1 MRSAFCQV
9 KQVACAMRTT
19 LREDRARSTCYVLP
33 STIKSPRAAAMR
45 ATASGI
51 SILIRNPHV
60 RAHASEARPWKIQ
73 HPIEDT
79 RDKFE
84 AKTAGWFSENVRK
97 VIDEA
102 QPYQS
107 DDPSGHPLRI
117 LRELVNIDKHR
128 DLVVST
134 YAMDAFEVALGDL
147 YAVASPTLVY
157 KREMVPGAVVA
168 RAHLRLVKKVHGD
181 HLMQFPCNLVYGET
195 IDIPGIEG
203 PAGRR
208 GAIECVTAMIG
219 PYLDALEAGAC
230 GAGCYV
236 CGSGGTACRGWY
248 NSARTSGRGPTDR
261 SIWLAG
267 RTRTRFG
274 HQNQRPITVMIDGVM
289 SDRTTKVSNNRPM
302 PIVVPNWPIARR
314 SLVIIVPMVTAN
326 TTPAAVTTG
335 PVTPMPRMSPVF
347 RPAPISSSIRDTSI
361 RL

>member
-1 MRSAFCQV
+1 
-9 KQVACAMRTT
+9 MRTT

-60 RAHASEARPWKIQ
+60 RAHASKARPWKIQ

-84 AKTAGWFSENVRK
+84 AKTVGWFSENVRK

-147 YAVASPTLVY
+147 YAVASSTLVY

-168 RAHLRLVKKVHGD
+168 QHICDLLRR
-181 HLMQFPCNLVYGET
+181 CT
-195 IDIPGIEG
+195 
-203 PAGRR
+203 
-208 GAIECVTAMIG
+208 AIT
-219 PYLDALEAGAC
+219 
-230 GAGCYV
+230 
-236 CGSGGTACRGWY
+236 
-248 NSARTSGRGPTDR
+248 
-261 SIWLAG
+261 
-267 RTRTRFG
+267 
-274 HQNQRPITVMIDGVM
+274 
-289 SDRTTKVSNNRPM
+289 
-302 PIVVPNWPIARR
+302 
-314 SLVIIVPMVTAN
+314 
-326 TTPAAVTTG
+326 
-335 PVTPMPRMSPVF
+335 
-347 RPAPISSSIRDTSI
+347 
-361 RL
+361 